1 MFQLVIYHTIAAAAA
16 ADSVVTYCTAAIY
29 DHFLSVEI
37 AKVIVDCF
45 GIGQRMDYLKVHLIT
60 SFVEVYQ
67 ILYFLVL

>member
-16 ADSVVTYCTAAIY
+16 DTVVTYCTAAIY
-29 DHFLSVEI
+29 DHFLSVGI